1 MLIQQLSEIGA
12 LLLMAVALGLDGFSV
27 SLSIGMQNIR
37 LKRVAIIGLTIGCFH
52 IILPFIGFVV
62 GQYLTSK
69 VEYVT
74 SVAGGFILIIIGSYM
89 VFSALQ
95 TKNEFLINPEGIKL
109 LSVAIIVSV
118 DSLPVGL
125 SLGLSGVK
133 TIFIIFCFGIIT
145 MILSWIGLLIGKK
158 AHSLLGTYSEI
169 LGGVILFM
177 FGLNIIFAS

>member
-118 DSLPVGL
+118 DS
-125 SLGLSGVK
+125 
-133 TIFIIFCFGIIT
+133 
-145 MILSWIGLLIGKK
+145 
-158 AHSLLGTYSEI
+158 YQ
-169 LGGVILFM
+169 
-177 FGLNIIFAS
+177 